1 MEDVQYHTTG
11 FAERAGRSPPGWPL
25 DGNATVNT
33 KAFFSSFDFFFVYRA
48 GPNSQITTPP
58 DGTAPFCFR
67 RNKTAMVYVING
79 KVVAAEDG
87 STSPTEDALKWVC
100 MNERECSFE
109 AAGGLEDIDPTSSG
123 RYHLYTSFACPF
135 AHRASLVHALLGLE
149 DHVGVSVCHPMKD
162 NNVGWHFENDPPYN
176 DKLFGSRT
184 LAEVLIRANP
194 TYTGRVTTPVLYD
207 TKRDMIVSMDSKNIM
222 RLFHTLFNTPGVA
235 KRPLALSLFPAA
247 GAMRDS
253 IISQS
258 EEIISHINLGV
269 YKCAFAPDQASFEA
283 SYKRLFKALDDL
295 EARLEKNEAAD
306 AATDDISP
314 PPMLSPSCWTGLHG
328 RGVLTESDVLLFPTL
343 LRFDDVYYG
352 LFKTNFRAV
361 REYPALQR
369 FVSRMYA
376 LPGVKNS
383 IDMEYTMRSYWGSK
397 SFSDIC
403 NPKRLVPPSQHW
415 KRITECGEE

>member
-1 MEDVQYHTTG
+1 M
-11 FAERAGRSPPGWPL
+11 
-25 DGNATVNT
+25 
-33 KAFFSSFDFFFVYRA
+33 
-48 GPNSQITTPP
+48 
-58 DGTAPFCFR
+58 
-67 RNKTAMVYVING
+67 
-79 KVVAAEDG
+79 
-87 STSPTEDALKWVC
+87 
-100 MNERECSFE
+100 
-109 AAGGLEDIDPTSSG
+109 
-123 RYHLYTSFACPF
+123 
-135 AHRASLVHALLGLE
+135 
-149 DHVGVSVCHPMKD
+149 CHPMKD
-162 NNVGWHFENDPPYN
+162 NNVGWHFENNSPYN
-176 DKLFGSRT
+176 DKLFGSKT

-222 RLFHTLFNTPGVA
+222 RLFHTLFNSPGIA
-235 KRPLALSLFPAA
+235 KRPLALSLFPEA

-269 YKCAFAPDQASFEA
+269 YKCAFAPDQASFETA
-283 SYKRLFKALDDL
+283 YKRLFQALDDL
-295 EARLEKNEAAD
+295 EVKLEKHEAAAD
-306 AATDDISP
+306 DVAATSHDISSSSP
-314 PPMLSPSCWTGLHG
+314 PTMLSPSCWIGIHG

-352 LFKTNFRAV
+352 LFKTNFRAL

-383 IDMEYTMRSYWGSK
+383 IDMEYTMSSYWGSK

-403 NPKRLVPPSQHW
+403 NPKRLIPPSQHW
-415 KRITECGEE
+415 KRIAGCGEENEL